1 MLILSEIEELI
12 KDINKLKKNLD
23 KLIEKKEFNLQYT
36 EIIKAS
42 QELNDFIIKYNEL
55 ITKKL

>member
-1 MLILSEIEELI
+1 MSEIHELL
-12 KDINKLKKNLD
+12 KDIDALKKNLNE
-23 KLIEKKEFNLQYT
+23 LIEKKKFNLGDP

-42 QELNDFIIKYNEL
+42 QELNTAITKYNDF